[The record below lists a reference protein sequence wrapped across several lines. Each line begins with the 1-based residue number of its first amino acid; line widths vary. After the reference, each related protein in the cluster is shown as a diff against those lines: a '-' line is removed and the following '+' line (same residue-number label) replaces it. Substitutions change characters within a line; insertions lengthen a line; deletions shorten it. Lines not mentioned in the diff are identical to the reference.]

1 MQPSRPSDD
10 LVDTQV
16 IEMPTAEMKLSLPV
30 EASSAVEAPAPIGRP
45 PTMAPSPRVGPPPS
59 AEPPSPAE
67 PPGPPLP
74 IEEPAPRGPRARK
87 VILITLMVIALL
99 SGGGMLAAGLYVRSV
114 ERGIDRFDAFTE
126 VPEDTRPVKVVEA
139 ADAMN
144 FLILGSD
151 TRDPG
156 NTEGSRSDT
165 IIVGHIARGR
175 SSAQLISIP
184 RDTWVYVPQTKAGR
198 GGRDAKINA
207 SFTFGGIPLTVQ
219 TVERF
224 TGVRIDHVITIDF
237 SGFQQIVD
245 AIGGI
250 DINVDLTFKSIH
262 KPYRTFT
269 KGKMHLD
276 GAAALD
282 FSRQRHQ
289 FIDGD
294 FTRIRHQQQVIKAI
308 LNQGVSAGLVTN
320 PGRLNSFLQATA
332 NAVSADATLPIIDM
346 AMDLRHLR
354 AENLTFLTSP
364 TKGIGQV
371 GNESVV
377 LPDAA
382 RVKALFEAVRRDDV
396 PGILRFATP

>member
-1 MQPSRPSDD
+1 MQPSPPSDD

-16 IEMPTAEMKLSLPV
+16 IEMPTTEMTLSTAVAEPASRPASDSSPV
-30 EASSAVEAPAPIGRP
+30 D
-45 PTMAPSPRVGPPPS
+45 
-59 AEPPSPAE
+59 PPSPTD
-67 PPGPPLP
+67 PPLA
-74 IEEPAPRGPRARK
+74 IEELAPRGRRAQK

-99 SGGGMLAAGLYVRSV
+99 SGGGLLAVGIYVRSV
-114 ERGIDRFDAFTE
+114 EQGIERFDAFTD
-126 VPEDTRPVKVVEA
+126 VPEETRPTKVVEA

-165 IIVGHIARGR
+165 IILGHIARGR
-175 SSAQLISIP
+175 TSAQLISIP
-184 RDTWVYVPQTKAGR
+184 RDTWVYVPETREGR

-224 TGVRIDHVITIDF
+224 TGVRVDHVVTIDF

-250 DINVDLTFKSIH
+250 DITVDVTFTSIH
-262 KPYRTFT
+262 KPYRTFN
-269 KGKMHLD
+269 KGKMHMD
-276 GAAALD
+276 GATALD
-282 FSRQRHQ
+282 FARQRQQ
-289 FIDGD
+289 FTDGD
-294 FTRIRHQQQVIKAI
+294 FARIRHQQQVIKAI
-308 LNQGVSAGLVTN
+308 LNQGVSGGLLTN
-320 PGRLNSFLQATA
+320 PGRLNAFLEATT

-354 AENLTFLTSP
+354 SENLTFLTSP
-364 TKGIGQV
+364 TKGTGQV
-371 GNESVV
+371 GTESVV
-377 LPDAA
+377 FPDTTGA
-382 RVKALFEAVRRDDV
+382 RSLYDAVRRDDV
-396 PGILRFATP
+396 AGILRFAKH

>member
-1 MQPSRPSDD
+1 MQPSPPSED

-16 IEMPTAEMKLSLPV
+16 IELPTAEMKLSLPV
-30 EASSAVEAPAPIGRP
+30 G
-45 PTMAPSPRVGPPPS
+45 
-59 AEPPSPAE
+59 PPSPTQ
-67 PPGPPLP
+67 PPEPPLP
-74 IEEPAPRGPRARK
+74 VEEPAPRGRRARK

-99 SGGGMLAAGLYVRSV
+99 GGSGLLAAGLYVRSV
-114 ERGIDRFDAFTE
+114 ERGIERFDAFTE
-126 VPEDTRPVKVVEA
+126 VPEETRPIKVVEA

-165 IIVGHIARGR
+165 IILGHIARGR

-207 SFTFGGIPLTVQ
+207 SFTFGGIPLAIQ

-224 TGVRIDHVITIDF
+224 TGVRIDHVVTIDF
-237 SGFQQIVD
+237 AGFQQIVD

-250 DINVDLTFKSIH
+250 DINVDLTFTSIH

-269 KGKMHLD
+269 KGKMHMD
-276 GAAALD
+276 GATALD
-282 FSRQRHQ
+282 FSRQRQQ
-289 FIDGD
+289 FTDGD
-294 FTRIRHQQQVIKAI
+294 FARIRHQQQVIKAI
-308 LNQGVSAGLVTN
+308 LNQGVSGGLLSN

-332 NAVSADATLPIIDM
+332 NSVSADDTLPIIDM

-364 TKGIGQV
+364 TKGLGQV
-371 GNESVV
+371 GTESVV
-377 LPDAA
+377 FPDMSGV
-382 RVKALFEAVRRDDV
+382 RSLYQAVRRDDV
-396 PGILRFATP
+396 PAILRFAKP

>member
-1 MQPSRPSDD
+1 MQPSAPSDD
-10 LVDTQV
+10 LIDTQV
-16 IEMPTAEMKLSLPV
+16 IEMPTMDSDPSAPVSPPLP
-30 EASSAVEAPAPIGRP
+30 
-45 PTMAPSPRVGPPPS
+45 PSPPGPPPS
-59 AEPPSPAE
+59 PVEATPPA
-67 PPGPPLP
+67 G
-74 IEEPAPRGPRARK
+74 RARK

-99 SGGGMLAAGLYVRSV
+99 SGGGLLAVGIYVRSV
-114 ERGIDRFDAFTE
+114 EQDIERFDAFTE
-126 VPEDTRPVKVVEA
+126 VPEETRPIKVAEA

-165 IIVGHIARGR
+165 IILGHIASGR

-184 RDTWVYVPQTKAGR
+184 RDTWVFVPRTKDGR

-224 TGVRIDHVITIDF
+224 TGVRVDHVVTIDF
-237 SGFQQIVD
+237 AGFQQIVD

-250 DINVDLTFKSIH
+250 DITVDVTFKSIH
-262 KPYRTFT
+262 PPYRTFT

-282 FSRQRHQ
+282 YARQRHQ
-289 FIDGD
+289 FTDGD

-308 LNQGVSAGLVTN
+308 LNQGVSAGLLTN
-320 PGRLNSFLQATA
+320 PGRLNAFLQAST
-332 NAVSADATLPIIDM
+332 NAVSADETLSIIDM

-364 TKGIGQV
+364 TKGTGQV
-371 GNESVV
+371 GTESVV
-377 LPDAA
+377 FPDSGGA
-382 RVKALFEAVRRDDV
+382 RSLYESVRRDDV
-396 PGILRFATP
+396 PSILRFAKS

>member
-1 MQPSRPSDD
+1 MQPSPPSDD
-10 LVDTQV
+10 LADTQV
-16 IEMPTAEMKLSLPV
+16 IEMPTAEMRLSL
-30 EASSAVEAPAPIGRP
+30 
-45 PTMAPSPRVGPPPS
+45 
-59 AEPPSPAE
+59 PAE
-67 PPGPPLP
+67 PPTPPVSP
-74 IEEPAPRGPRARK
+74 PAPPTPPEPPVPVDEPAPRGRRARK

-99 SGGGMLAAGLYVRSV
+99 SGGGLLAVGLYVRSV
-114 ERGIDRFDAFTE
+114 EQGIERFDAFTE
-126 VPEDTRPVKVVEA
+126 VPEETRPIKVVEA

-165 IIVGHIARGR
+165 IILGHIARGR

-184 RDTWVYVPQTKAGR
+184 RDTWVYVPQTKQGR

-207 SFTFGGIPLTVQ
+207 SFTFGGIPLAIQ

-224 TGVRIDHVITIDF
+224 TGVRIDHVVTIDF
-237 SGFQQIVD
+237 AGFQQIVD

-250 DINVDLTFKSIH
+250 DINVDLTFTSIH

-269 KGKMHLD
+269 KGRMHMD
-276 GAAALD
+276 GATALD
-282 FSRQRHQ
+282 FSRQRQQ

-308 LNQGVSAGLVTN
+308 LNQGVSGGLLTN

-332 NAVSADATLPIIDM
+332 NAVSADDTLPIIDM

-364 TKGIGQV
+364 TKGTGQV
-371 GNESVV
+371 GTESVV
-377 LPDAA
+377 FPDVSGA
-382 RVKALFEAVRRDDV
+382 RALYDAVRNDDV
-396 PGILRFATP
+396 PNILRFAKP

>member
-1 MQPSRPSDD
+1 MQPSPPSED

-16 IEMPTAEMKLSLPV
+16 IELPTAEMKLSLPV
-30 EASSAVEAPAPIGRP
+30 G
-45 PTMAPSPRVGPPPS
+45 
-59 AEPPSPAE
+59 PPSPTE
-67 PPGPPLP
+67 PPEPPLP
-74 IEEPAPRGPRARK
+74 VEEPAPRGRRARK

-99 SGGGMLAAGLYVRSV
+99 GGSGLLAAGLYVRSV
-114 ERGIDRFDAFTE
+114 ERGIERFDAFTE
-126 VPEDTRPVKVVEA
+126 VPEETRPIKVVEA

-165 IIVGHIARGR
+165 IILGHIARGR

-207 SFTFGGIPLTVQ
+207 SFTFGGIPLAIQ

-224 TGVRIDHVITIDF
+224 TGVRIDHVVTIDF
-237 SGFQQIVD
+237 AGFQQIVD

-250 DINVDLTFKSIH
+250 DINVDLTFTSIH

-269 KGKMHLD
+269 KGKMHMD
-276 GAAALD
+276 GATALD
-282 FSRQRHQ
+282 FSRQRQQ
-289 FIDGD
+289 FTDGD
-294 FTRIRHQQQVIKAI
+294 FARIRHQQEVIKAI
-308 LNQGVSAGLVTN
+308 LNQGVSGGLLTN

-332 NAVSADATLPIIDM
+332 NSVSADDTLPIIDM

-364 TKGIGQV
+364 TKGLGQV
-371 GNESVV
+371 GTESVV
-377 LPDAA
+377 FPDMSGV
-382 RVKALFEAVRRDDV
+382 RSLYQAVRRDDV
-396 PGILRFATP
+396 PAILRFAKP